1 MVVVGESEMLSAE
14 PEASRMLPSEALSRS
29 FVLPQGQRASSQMP
43 AEDRAR
49 LLAAQQVINRQG
61 FRIGSLALLTGYDQA
76 SELTEMTEVFRV
88 PNTAHW
94 FSGLANLH
102 GNLVPVFDLAAYLG
116 IAHGTGQKPMML
128 VWGRGDDAAAIVI
141 NGLPVRLELTD
152 ANRLELPSVAEA
164 LADFVSA
171 GYEHAGEVW
180 LEFEH
185 RRFFD
190 AAALQVSR

>member
-1 MVVVGESEMLSAE
+1 MGGGDMSSAA
-14 PEASRMLPSEALSRS
+14 PALRILPSEALGRS
-29 FVLPQGQRASSQMP
+29 FVLPDAETAISQMP

-49 LLAAQQVINRQG
+49 FLAARQVINRQG

-76 SELTEMTEVFRV
+76 SELTEMTEIFRV

-116 IAHGTGQKPMML
+116 IPHGTGQKPMML

-152 ANRLELPSVAEA
+152 ANRLELPAVAEA
-164 LADFVSA
+164 LVDFVSA

-180 LEFEH
+180 LEFEYG
-185 RRFFD
+185 RFFE
-190 AAALQVSR
+190 AAAQKISQ

>member
-1 MVVVGESEMLSAE
+1 MNGGDVLSAE
-14 PEASRMLPSEALSRS
+14 PAVSRILPGEALGRS
-29 FVLPQGQRASSQMP
+29 FVLPDGVTASSQMP

-49 LLAAQQVINRQG
+49 FLAARQVINRQG

-76 SELTEMTEVFRV
+76 SELTEMTEIFRV

-116 IAHGTGQKPMML
+116 IPHGAGQKPMML
-128 VWGRGDDAAAIVI
+128 VWGRGDEAAAIVI
-141 NGLPVRLELTD
+141 NGLPVRMALTD
-152 ANRLELPSVAEA
+152 ANRLELPAVAEA

-171 GYEHAGEVW
+171 GYEHGGEVW

-185 RRFFD
+185 RRFFE
-190 AAALQVSR
+190 AAALKVSQ

>member
-1 MVVVGESEMLSAE
+1 
-14 PEASRMLPSEALSRS
+14 
-29 FVLPQGQRASSQMP
+29 MP

-49 LLAAQQVINRQG
+49 YLAARQVIRRQG

-76 SELTEMTEVFRV
+76 SELTEMAEVFRI
-88 PNTAHW
+88 PNTSHW
-94 FSGLANLH
+94 FSGMANLH

-116 IAHGTGQKPMML
+116 IPHATGQKPMML
-128 VWGRGDDAAAIVI
+128 VWGRGDEAAAIVI
-141 NGLPVRLELTD
+141 NGLPVRIELTD
-152 ANRLELPSVAEA
+152 VNRLEQPAVAEA

-185 RRFFD
+185 QRFFET
-190 AAALQVSR
+190 AAMKVSQ